1 MPRAVLLSLVLP
13 LFPLLAAPCAAQG
26 PVSLYCARG
35 AGDYPDA
42 AMTLKERGSHVV
54 NVVFVGYRPSRVRA
68 DWSLRDC
75 LYTASRLDGSR
86 DIEAALWYR
95 ERGERL
101 RREPLEPRGAI
112 YRASTRT
119 VVLQGR

>member
-1 MPRAVLLSLVLP
+1 MLRAALVSLA
-13 LFPLLAAPCAAQG
+13 LLAAPCAAQG

-42 AMTLKERGSHVV
+42 AMTLKASGSHVV

-86 DIEAALWYR
+86 DIEASLWYR

-101 RREPLEPRGAI
+101 RREPLEPRGAT
-112 YRASTRT
+112 YKASTRT
-119 VVLQGR
+119 VVLQAR